1 MDFNDVV
8 ERARQG
14 FDVVAKKTE
23 DVVNIS
29 KLKLEKASLESKLSK
44 SYEIL
49 GKLCYDAV
57 KDDDDFDAESA
68 KPVIDDIT
76 EKIGQIKKIN
86 RDIIATQNKKQC
98 ANCGNGIDKDSV
110 FCNKCG
116 AKVN

>member
-14 FDVVAKKTE
+14 LDVVVKKTE
-23 DVVNIS
+23 EVVNVS
-29 KLKLEKASLESKLSK
+29 KLKIEKTSLESELSK

-57 KDDDDFDAESA
+57 KDNGSFDAESV

-76 EKIGQIKKIN
+76 EKLSQVKRIKK
-86 RDIIATQNKKQC
+86 DIVTAQNKKQC
-98 ANCGNGIDKDSV
+98 TNCGGGIDKDSV

>member
-8 ERARQG
+8 EKARQG
-14 FDVVAKKTE
+14 FNVVAKKTE

-29 KLKLEKASLESKLSK
+29 KLRLEKSSLEAKLSK

-57 KDDDDFDAESA
+57 KDDDDFDAESV

-76 EKIGQIKKIN
+76 EKIGQINKIKK
-86 RDIIATQNKKQC
+86 DIITVQNKKQC
-98 ANCGNGIDKDSV
+98 TNCGCGIDKDSV

-116 AKVN
+116 TKVD